1 MYDFCP
7 YCGTKIKDIEEAS
20 DGFSTIKFVKHICSN
35 GSIHYFKDEL
45 DYDEYVVS
53 SKIVEINEQEYLRIK
68 AIVDSKRADLI
79 NLLISEKII
88 AFIRHVIKEIDN
100 V

>member
-1 MYDFCP
+1 MCDFCP
-7 YCGTKIKDIEEAS
+7 YCGMKIKDIEEAS

-35 GSIHYFKDEL
+35 GSIHDFEDEL
-45 DYDEYVVS
+45 DYDEYVIS

-68 AIVDSKRADLI
+68 AIVESKRADLI
-79 NLLISEKII
+79 NLLINEKII